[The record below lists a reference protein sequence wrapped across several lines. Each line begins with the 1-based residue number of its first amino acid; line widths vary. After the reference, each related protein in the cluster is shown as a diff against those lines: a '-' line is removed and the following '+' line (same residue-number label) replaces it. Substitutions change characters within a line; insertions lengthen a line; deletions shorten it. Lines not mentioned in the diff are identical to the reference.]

1 MSGMMTD
8 DLASAMRNMDV
19 LKFLSPGDIH
29 DLIPYLYRTSFKA
42 GQHIYYE
49 NDPGGSLYFILSGEV
64 AIELSGRQ
72 IRKYGPQKSFGEVA
86 FIDESIRT
94 GSARALTDVDLVV
107 LHGDD
112 LYDPQKVS
120 PVIAMGLQ
128 RALAA
133 KVVGYLRST
142 LMTTTRYLLMQGEG
156 ERLEFKSTLRMNLHT
171 GKFDKEIEHA
181 VLKTMTAF
189 LNTEGG
195 TLLVG
200 VDDKGTILGLEAD
213 QFPNADRM
221 MLHFTRL
228 VGDRISTNHMSF
240 ISCYPDSVDQKE
252 LFRIDV
258 SPADIPAYLEHNGEE
273 RFYIRT
279 GPGTTYLKTSEV
291 YDYLRKRFYRITP

>member
-1 MSGMMTD
+1 MTKD
-8 DLASAMRNMDV
+8 ITGSMKEMDV
-19 LKFLSPGDIH
+19 LKHQSAKDIAV
-29 DLIPYLYRTSFKA
+29 LIPLLQRAAYRA
-42 GQHIYYE
+42 GQYIYFE
-49 NDPGGSLYFILSGEV
+49 NDPGGSLYFILEGEV

-72 IRKYGPQKSFGEVA
+72 IRKYGPGESFGEVA

-94 GSARALTDVDLVV
+94 GSARAVTDVELAI
-107 LHGDD
+107 LHGSD
-112 LYDPQKVS
+112 LYDPAKVN
-120 PVIAMGLQ
+120 PFIAMNLQ
-128 RALAA
+128 RSLAA
-133 KVVGYLRST
+133 KVVAYLRST

-181 VLKTMTAF
+181 VLKTLAAF

-200 VDDKGTILGLEAD
+200 VDDRGQIVGLEAD
-213 QFPNADRM
+213 QFPNHDRM
-221 MLHFTRL
+221 LLHLTKL
-228 VGDRISTNHMSF
+228 VSDRISMNHMSF

-252 LFRIDV
+252 LLRIDV

-279 GPGTTYLKTSEV
+279 GPSTIHLRISEL
-291 YDYLRKRFYRITP
+291 YDYLRKRFYRVIS

>member
-1 MSGMMTD
+1 MTH
-8 DLASAMRNMDV
+8 DLAGSIQKMDV
-19 LKFLSPGDIH
+19 LKYLSPEDMLA
-29 DLIPYLYRTSFKA
+29 LIPLLYRAAFPS
-42 GQHIYYE
+42 GHHIYYE
-49 NDPGGSLYFILSGEV
+49 NDPGGSLYFILKGEV

-72 IRKYGPQKSFGEVA
+72 IRKYGPDESFGEVA

-94 GSARALTDVDLVV
+94 GSARALTDVDLAI
-107 LHGDD
+107 LHGSD
-112 LYDPQKVS
+112 LYDPLIVS
-120 PVIAMGLQ
+120 PVIAMNLQ

-156 ERLEFKSTLRMNLHT
+156 DRLEFKSTLRMNLHT

-181 VLKTMTAF
+181 VLKTLAAF

-200 VDDKGTILGLEAD
+200 VDDKATVLGLDAD
-213 QFPNADRM
+213 QFPNTDRM
-221 MLHFTRL
+221 MLHLTKL
-228 VGDRISTNHMSF
+228 VSDRISMNHMSF

-252 LFRIDV
+252 LLRIDV
-258 SPADIPAYLEHNGEE
+258 SPADTPAYLEHSGEE

-279 GPGTTYLKTSEV
+279 GPGTAFLKTSEL
-291 YDYLRKRFYRITP
+291 YDYLRKRFYRVIP

>member
-8 DLASAMRNMDV
+8 DLAATMKNMDV

-29 DLIPYLYRTSFKA
+29 GLIPFLYQSSFKA
-42 GQHIYYE
+42 GRHIYYE

-72 IRKYGPQKSFGEVA
+72 IRKYGPGESFGEVA

-181 VLKTMTAF
+181 VLKTMAAF

-195 TLLVG
+195 TL
-200 VDDKGTILGLEAD
+200 
-213 QFPNADRM
+213 
-221 MLHFTRL
+221 L

>member
-1 MSGMMTD
+1 MSN
-8 DLASAMRNMDV
+8 DLSGSMKKMDV
-19 LKFLSPGDIH
+19 LKHLSSEDIGI
-29 DLIPYLYRTSFKA
+29 LISLLHEAAYRA
-42 GQHIYYE
+42 GQPIYYE
-49 NDPGGSLYFILSGEV
+49 NDPGGSLYFILKGEV
-64 AIELSGRQ
+64 TIELSGRQ
-72 IRKYGPQKSFGEVA
+72 IRTYGPGESFGEVA

-94 GSARALTDVDLVV
+94 GSARALTDVELVV
-107 LHGDD
+107 LHGSD
-112 LYDPQKVS
+112 LYDPSKVS
-120 PVIAMGLQ
+120 PAVAMKLQ
-128 RALAA
+128 RSLAA

-181 VLKTMTAF
+181 VLKTLAAF

-200 VDDKGTILGLEAD
+200 IDDQANVIGLEAD
-213 QFPNADRM
+213 QFPNDDRM
-221 MLHFTRL
+221 MLHLTRL
-228 VGDRISTNHMSF
+228 VSDRISMNHMSF

-252 LFRIDV
+252 LLRIDV

-279 GPGTTYLKTSEV
+279 GPSTIHLRTSEL
-291 YDYLRKRFYRITP
+291 YDYLRKRFYRLTP